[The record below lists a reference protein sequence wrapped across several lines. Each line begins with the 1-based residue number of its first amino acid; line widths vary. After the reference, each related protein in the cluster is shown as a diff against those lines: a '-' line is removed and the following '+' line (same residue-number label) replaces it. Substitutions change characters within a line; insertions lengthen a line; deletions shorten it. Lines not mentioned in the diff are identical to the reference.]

1 LAEHYFTEKPSSE
14 RSIKEI
20 AVDIRGIP
28 FRFRTDR
35 GVFSR
40 GKLDRGTRLLIEA
53 MNLDGVKRVLDLGCG
68 YGPIGIVAA
77 GLSPESEVVM
87 VDVNERACELTRDNV
102 RLNRL
107 ANAKVLSGNGFE
119 PVRGMKFDLILC
131 NPPIRAGKSVVFP
144 LITEAREFLAPG
156 GRLLVVARTKQGSKS
171 ILKHMSEVFDLAREI
186 EKGGGYRVMEGSGS
200 GGGLC

>member
-1 LAEHYFTEKPSSE
+1 MAEHYFTEKPSSE

-20 AVDIRGIP
+20 TVDIRGSS
-28 FRFRTDR
+28 FRFLTDR

-40 GKLDRGTRLLIEA
+40 GRLDRGTRLLIDT
-53 MNLDGVKRVLDLGCG
+53 MNIGKAERILDLGCG

-77 GLSPESEVVM
+77 RLSPESEVFM
-87 VDVNERACELTRDNV
+87 VDVNRRACELATENV

-107 ANAKVLSGNGFE
+107 TNAKVLSGTGFE
-119 PVRGMKFDLILC
+119 SVQGIKFDLILC

-144 LITEAREFLAPG
+144 LITEAREFIEPG

-171 ILKHMSEVFDLAREI
+171 ILKHMSEVFHAAREI
-186 EKGGGYRVMEGSGS
+186 EKGGGYRVMEGLASN
-200 GGGLC
+200 

>member
-1 LAEHYFTEKPSSE
+1 MAEHYFTEKPSSE

-20 AVDIRGIP
+20 TVDIRGSS
-28 FRFRTDR
+28 FRFLTDR

-40 GKLDRGTRLLIEA
+40 GRLDRGTRLLIDT
-53 MNLDGVKRVLDLGCG
+53 MNIGKAERILDLGCG

-77 GLSPESEVVM
+77 RLSPESEVFM
-87 VDVNERACELTRDNV
+87 VDVNSRACELAAENV

-107 ANAKVLSGNGFE
+107 TNAKVLSGTGFE
-119 PVRGMKFDLILC
+119 PVQGIKFDLVLC

-144 LITEAREFLAPG
+144 LITEAREFIEPG

-171 ILKHMSEVFDLAREI
+171 ILNTGHHKQTPAGLNEFTCLGNQRKH
-186 EKGGGYRVMEGSGS
+186 Y
-200 GGGLC
+200 

>member
-1 LAEHYFTEKPSSE
+1 MAEHYFTEKPSSE

-20 AVDIRGIP
+20 TIDIRGIP
-28 FRFRTDR
+28 FTFRTDR

-77 GLSPESEVVM
+77 KLSPESEVIM
-87 VDVNERACELTRDNV
+87 VDLNERACELAQDNV

-107 ANAKVLSGNGFE
+107 TNAQVLSGNGFQ
-119 PVRGMKFDLILC
+119 PVAGMKFDLILC

-144 LITEAREFLAPG
+144 LITEAREFLEPG
-156 GRLLVVARTKQGSKS
+156 GCLLVVARTKQGSKS
-171 ILKHMSEVFDLAREI
+171 ILKHMSEVFDVAREI
-186 EKGGGYRVMEGSGS
+186 EKGGGYRVMKGSDS

>member
-1 LAEHYFTEKPSSE
+1 LAEHYFTEKPSSQ

-20 AVDIRGIP
+20 AIDIRGMP
-28 FRFRTDR
+28 FRFLTDR

-40 GKLDRGTRLLIEA
+40 DRVDRGTRLLIEA
-53 MNLDGVKRVLDLGCG
+53 MDLDRVKKVLDLGCG

-77 GLSPESEVVM
+77 KLSPESEVVM
-87 VDVNERACELTRDNV
+87 ADVNTRACELAAENV

-107 ANAKVLSGNGFE
+107 VNVKVLSGNGFE

-171 ILKHMSEVFDLAREI
+171 ILKHMSEVFDVAREI
-186 EKGGGYRVMEGSGS
+186 EKGGGYRVMEGADF
-200 GGGLC
+200 GGGL

>member
-1 LAEHYFTEKPSSE
+1 MAEHYFTEKPSSE

-20 AVDIRGIP
+20 TVNIRG
-28 FRFRTDR
+28 FSFKFLTDR

-40 GKLDRGTRLLIEA
+40 GKLDRGTRLLIET
-53 MNLDGVKRVLDLGCG
+53 MNLDRAGRILDLGCG

-77 GLSPESEVVM
+77 RISPDSEVFM
-87 VDVNERACELTRDNV
+87 VDVNSRAYELARENV
-102 RLNRL
+102 RLNRVP
-107 ANAKVLSGNGFE
+107 NVKVMLGNGFE
-119 PVRGMKFDLILC
+119 PVHGTKFDLILC

-144 LITEAREFLAPG
+144 LITEAREFLSPD

-186 EKGGGYRVMEGSGS
+186 EKGGGYRVMEGAVSIN
-200 GGGLC
+200 GLR